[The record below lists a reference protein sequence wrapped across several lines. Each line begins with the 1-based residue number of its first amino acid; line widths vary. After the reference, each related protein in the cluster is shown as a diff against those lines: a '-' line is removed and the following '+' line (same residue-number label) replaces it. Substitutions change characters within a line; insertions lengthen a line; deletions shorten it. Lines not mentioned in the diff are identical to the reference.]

1 VQADGRTTPFDRA
14 KALKRSGLAASR
26 QTLPLSE
33 SPPTQARRCSRSTR
47 NFGLCAARSQLDAE
61 PAGAVSDN
69 PPVIVEGP
77 GKPRLPERR
86 VLRIA
91 LALNAAMF
99 TSGWWPEFETN
110 GGTPGT
116 CTAEK
121 PTNGSQPLSQAPI
134 RPLCTMTLAPTSSSG
149 ASCCTF
155 YPRGS
160 TASEITDCCQ
170 RQLQGQHRARQRA
183 DGGSNGGG

>member
-99 TSGWWPEFETN
+99 IVGLVAGIRN
-110 GGTPGT
+110 KRRDRRNVHGGEADKRISAVKPGT
-116 CTAEK
+116 NPA
-121 PTNGSQPLSQAPI
+121 PLHNDARPDEFIRRFLLHVLPKGFHRIRHYALLPAPAA
-134 RPLCTMTLAPTSSSG
+134 RPTS
-149 ASCCTF
+149 
-155 YPRGS
+155 
-160 TASEITDCCQ
+160 
-170 RQLQGQHRARQRA
+170 RAPK
-183 DGGSNGGG
+183 S